1 MSLEQITEKIKS
13 FFKFSPILLNLA
25 IIALG
30 VALIIGLFFAYKA
43 TEKAEAPTIEYG
55 AFHPEFR
62 ILDTKKGDTADK
74 IGASNNGTRYYY
86 PSCSGLARI
95 KPENRVYFDTVEE
108 AETAGFS
115 LAENCKKP

>member
-13 FFKFSPILLNLA
+13 FFKFSPVFINIA

-30 VALIIGLFFAYKA
+30 VSLIIGLFFAYKA
-43 TEKAEAPTIEYG
+43 VETAEAPTIEYG

-62 ILDTKKGDTADK
+62 ILDTKKGDTAGK

-86 PSCSGLARI
+86 PACSGLARI